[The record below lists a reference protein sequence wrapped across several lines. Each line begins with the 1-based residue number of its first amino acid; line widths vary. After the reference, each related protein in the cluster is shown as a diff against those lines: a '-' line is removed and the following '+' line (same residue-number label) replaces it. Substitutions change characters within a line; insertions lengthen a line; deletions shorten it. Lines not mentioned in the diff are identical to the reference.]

1 MFDKRKQP
9 QQKVRKSKDSVLT
22 TGFAFLVLF
31 PMMYLMLPTVI
42 FLFLGM
48 LPTLIAL
55 IVDSNSKSKFKYKW
69 LCIGGLN
76 FAGALPYLFRLWF
89 GNNTWDGAVAWFL
102 SGMAFCVIY
111 LTALIGYL
119 FYRYIP
125 SIVLSVLEL
134 ADQRRVINLRE
145 AQVKLIAK
153 WGEEVASGV
162 AVGIS
167 ETLKNKGQAPSAHEA
182 KKP

>member
-1 MFDKRKQP
+1 MGFNSKDKLSSKR
-9 QQKVRKSKDSVLT
+9 SKDSILT
-22 TGFAFLVLF
+22 TGFSFLILF

-48 LPTLIAL
+48 LPTLVAL
-55 IVDSNSKSKFKYKW
+55 IVDSSSKAKFKYKW

-76 FAGALPYLFRLWF
+76 FAGSLPYLFRLWF
-89 GNNTWDGAVAWFL
+89 GNNTWDGAVELFL
-102 SGMAFCVIY
+102 SGMAFFIIY
-111 LTALIGYL
+111 LTALLGWM

-125 SIVLSVLEL
+125 PVVLSFLEL
-134 ADQRRVINLRE
+134 ADQRRVVNLRE

-162 AVGIS
+162 AVNIPDA
-167 ETLKNKGQAPSAHEA
+167 LKNKKTGASANEA

>member
-1 MFDKRKQP
+1 MKKLQDKQNNKQ
-9 QQKVRKSKDSVLT
+9 KGRKSKDSILT
-22 TGFAFLVLF
+22 TGFAFLILF

-42 FLFLGM
+42 FLFLSM

-55 IVDSNSKSKFKYKW
+55 IVDSSSKAKFKYKW

-76 FAGALPYLFRLWF
+76 FAGSLPYLFRLWF
-89 GNNTWDGAVAWFL
+89 GNNTWDGAVELFL
-102 SGMAFCVIY
+102 SGMAFFFIY
-111 LTALIGYL
+111 LTALIGYM

-125 SIVLSVLEL
+125 SVVLSFLEL
-134 ADQRRVINLRE
+134 TDQRRVINLRE

-153 WGEEVASGV
+153 WGEEVTSGAAVSV
-162 AVGIS
+162 A
-167 ETLKNKGQAPSAHEA
+167 ETLKNKEQA